1 MSTPMLEHYFTIKE
15 QYKDCIIF
23 YRLGDFY
30 EMFYDDA
37 KEASRVLDLTL
48 TRRGEAPMCG
58 VPYHAVD
65 SYLAKLISA
74 GYKVAI
80 CEQLTEPQK
89 GKMVER
95 DVIRVITPGTVTE
108 DTILEE
114 GKNNYIMTL
123 FKDRD
128 FLSVCYCDITTGEFD
143 VETFKENI
151 ETALSDTL
159 SRIMPKEV
167 IGNEEAKPLYQNRQ
181 IQKLGILPRF
191 SPYFEW
197 AFNIDRCDKNLKKQ
211 FGENY
216 EKVFDLQGNRSAKI
230 VCGALIEY
238 LNETQKRLMTNI
250 NKISVVRNKD
260 FMMIDPNT
268 RRNLE
273 LTESVHE
280 RKKYGSLLWLLDKT
294 KTSMGARKMRKIFD
308 EPLRVGKEINERLS
322 VVEELVKRI
331 VLRDTLSEN
340 LSKINDIE
348 RLSGKIAYGS
358 VNPKDLLSLK
368 VSLQALPELKNLLS
382 SSPALLKF
390 AQEIN
395 NFDDVTDLL
404 ERAIK
409 EDAPY
414 ITRDGGFIKS
424 GFNSEL
430 DSLRNMQKDGSAWKD
445 ALEQKEREKT
455 GIANLKIGYNRVF
468 GYYIEVN
475 RKDSSKVPLYYE
487 RKQTISNNE
496 RYITEE
502 LKELED
508 KILGASENAIKLEN
522 KLFVLIKET
531 LLNYVKDLQKTAEVI
546 SQVDCLLSLAQV
558 AVKNNFVKPTINN
571 SIKHI
576 NIIGGRHPVV
586 EAFLKDGSFI
596 ANDTYLDDKDDRVMI
611 ITGPNMAGKSTYMRQ
626 VALITF
632 MAHIGSFVPAKS
644 AEIAICDR
652 IFTRV
657 GASDDLAFGQSTF
670 MVEMSEVANILASAT
685 DKSLIVLDEIGRGT
699 STFDGLSIAWAVVEH
714 IAKNLT
720 AKTLFATHYHELTE
734 LEGVLSGVK
743 NYKVS
748 VKELEDGVVFL
759 HKILRGGAN
768 KSFGIEVAR
777 LAGVDKEVI
786 ERAKEIS
793 ANLEKLNQ
801 KLDLDIFKENK
812 QKAEN
817 NNKLAQSILSI
828 IKDIDINRI
837 SPMTAFDILNDLVTK
852 AKE

>member
-1 MSTPMLEHYFTIKE
+1 MLEHYFAIKE
-15 QYKDCIIF
+15 QYQDCIIF

-48 TRRGEAPMCG
+48 TARGPAPMCG
-58 VPYHAVD
+58 VPYHACD
-65 SYLAKLISA
+65 TYIAKLINA

-95 DVIRVITPGTVTE
+95 DVIRVITPGTVIE

-114 GKNNYIMTL
+114 SRNNYIMSIYKL
-123 FKDRD
+123 GEV
-128 FLSVCYCDITTGEFD
+128 LSVCYADITTGEFNI
-143 VETFKENI
+143 ETMKENI
-151 ETALSDTL
+151 DVNLSDTL
-159 SRIMPKEV
+159 TRIMPKEV
-167 IGNEEAKPLYQNRQ
+167 IGNGEAKELYSALQ

-191 SPYFEW
+191 SQYFDW
-197 AFNIDRCDKNLKKQ
+197 AFGYDRCDKNLKTQ
-211 FGENY
+211 FGDNY
-216 EKVFDLQGNRSAKI
+216 SKVFDLEGNKNAKI
-230 VCGALIEY
+230 CAGALIEY
-238 LNETQKRLMTNI
+238 LNETQKRLMSNI
-250 NKISVVRNKD
+250 NKINVVKNKD
-260 FMMIDPNT
+260 FMMLDPNT

-273 LTESVHE
+273 LTESIRE

-308 EPLRVGKEINERLS
+308 EPLRVSKTINERLNA
-322 VVEELVKRI
+322 VEEIVKKI
-331 VLRDTLSEN
+331 ILRDKLSET

-348 RLSGKIAYGS
+348 RLSGKIAYGN

-368 VSLQALPELKNLLS
+368 KSLEVLP
-382 SSPALLKF
+382 LLKGILSET
-390 AQEIN
+390 ATLSKYNEEIAD
-395 NFDDVTDLL
+395 FEDIRDLL

-414 ITRDGGFIKS
+414 ILRDGGFIKD
-424 GFNSEL
+424 GFNTEL
-430 DSLRNMQKDGSAWKD
+430 DTLRNMKNDGKAYKD
-445 ALEQKEREKT
+445 ALEQSEREKT
-455 GIANLKIGYNRVF
+455 GISNLKIGYNRVF

-475 RKDSSKVPLYYE
+475 RKDSDKVPLYYE

-496 RYITEE
+496 RYITAE

-508 KILGASENAIKLEN
+508 KILSADENAIKLEN
-522 KLFVLIKET
+522 KLFGIIKET
-531 LLNYVKDLQKTAEVI
+531 LLGYVQHLQRAAKVI
-546 SQVDCLLSLAQV
+546 SDIDCLLSFALV

-571 SIKHI
+571 SINHI
-576 NIIGGRHPVV
+576 KIVDGRHPVV
-586 EAFLKDGSFI
+586 EAFLREGGFI
-596 ANDTYLDDKDDRVMI
+596 ANDTYLDGEDNQVMI

-632 MAHIGSFVPAKS
+632 MAHIGCFVPAKS
-644 AEIAICDR
+644 AEISICDR

-685 DKSLIVLDEIGRGT
+685 KDSLIVLDEIGRGT

-720 AKTLFATHYHELTE
+720 AKTLFATHYHELTD

-748 VKELEDGVVFL
+748 VKELDSGVVFL

-777 LAGVDKEVI
+777 LAGVSSDVI
-786 ERAKEIS
+786 KRANEIS
-793 ANLEKLNQ
+793 EKLEKVNK
-801 KLDLDIFKENK
+801 KLDLDIFKEDK
-812 QKAEN
+812 EKAEE
-817 NNKLAQSILSI
+817 NNKLAQEILSI
-828 IKDIDINRI
+828 VRDIDINRI
-837 SPMTAFDILNDLVTK
+837 SPMTAFDILADLVSK
-852 AKE
+852 AKK